1 VKFSSSTRIS
11 FFVIALL
18 TLITVGVGGFSVF
31 HSQGAEIRRV
41 DASLNFV
48 AKSAYDNP
56 LQPVSAALYALE
68 QSSLDITLTFLTHDG
83 QETVINDSTL
93 KYLGAPDFPIVEE
106 ATRVPLRIDGPSP
119 YRLRAVLV
127 QGGDYILLSESTK
140 DIDANFR
147 SNLRSLALFTFGL
160 DTLAALLLFIYFRR
174 INRRSET
181 ASLARMQEF
190 LGDASHELRTP
201 LTVIKGYV
209 EMLSKNQLKEEADKA
224 RAFDR
229 VGSEINRMES
239 LVQDLLLLA
248 ELGESGARDIEC
260 IDLSEKVKAHG
271 TDFVTLNPQRQ
282 VTLEIQP
289 DISIDA
295 SRDYIARFIQN
306 ALTNISRHTSPTD
319 AVRISLSAT
328 GKAARLIIEDAGP
341 GLPDGAYRD
350 NIRSLNRFD
359 KSRSR
364 ENGGSGLG
372 MSIMSAVIQKLDGNF
387 SLRKSEL
394 GGLAIVV
401 ELPVAKD

>member
-1 VKFSSSTRIS
+1 VKLSSSTRIS
-11 FFVIALL
+11 FFVIGLL
-18 TLITVGVGGFSVF
+18 TAITVGVGGFSVF
-31 HSQGAEIRRV
+31 HSQGAEIQRV

-56 LQPVSAALYALE
+56 MQPVSAALYALE

-83 QETVINDSTL
+83 QETVISDSTL

-106 ATRVPLRIDGPSP
+106 ATRAPIRIDGPSP

-127 QGGDYILLSESTK
+127 QGGDYILLSESTR

-147 SNLRSLALFTFGL
+147 SNLQSLALFTFGL

-209 EMLSKNQLKEEADKA
+209 EMLSKNQLKEEADKV

-248 ELGESGARDIEC
+248 ELGESGTRDVER

-271 TDFVTLNPQRQ
+271 IDFVTLNPQRQ
-282 VTLEIQP
+282 VNLEIEP

-306 ALTNISRHTSPTD
+306 ALTNISRHTSSTD

-341 GLPDGAYRD
+341 GLPHGAYRD

-364 ENGGSGLG
+364 EHGGSGLG

-401 ELPVAKD
+401 ELPVSKD